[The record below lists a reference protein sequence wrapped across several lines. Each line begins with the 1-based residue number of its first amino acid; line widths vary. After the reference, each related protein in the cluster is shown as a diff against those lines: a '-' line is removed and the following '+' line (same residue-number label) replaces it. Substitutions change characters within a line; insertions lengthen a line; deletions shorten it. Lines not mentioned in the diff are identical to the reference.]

1 MRRSNNHKCSAVGK
15 FFCNYDRLEEGAM
28 GSGLR
33 IVLVALALTAAGP
46 PPNPAVGTWKLN
58 VAKSRFDPGPGWRS
72 QIRVY
77 RRTPA
82 GMSVTWSGIGGR
94 GERMRV
100 SFTVPYDG
108 SDAPMV
114 GSANYDTLNS
124 VKVDALTVKS
134 EEKRAGKVVGTA
146 IRKLSPDGKVM
157 TITDKG
163 TTRSGKKFSQLL
175 VFDRQ

>member
-1 MRRSNNHKCSAVGK
+1 VRRRFAG
-15 FFCNYDRLEEGAM
+15 EGAM

-33 IVLVALALTAAGP
+33 LIVGGTLLALVLTAAAP
-46 PPNPAVGTWKLN
+46 PGSPVDGTWKLN

-72 QIRVY
+72 QTRTY

-82 GMSVTWSGIGGR
+82 GMSVTWSGVGAS
-94 GERMRV
+94 GETMRV
-100 SFTVPYDG
+100 SYIIPVDG
-108 SDAPMV
+108 RDAPMV

-134 EEKRAGKVVGTA
+134 EEKRDGKVAGIA
-146 IRKLSPDGKVM
+146 IRKVSADGKVL
-157 TITDKG
+157 TITDEGTNRKG
-163 TTRSGKKFSQLL
+163 EKFSQVL